1 VSELQ
6 SDTDTGADL
15 DTGPVLT
22 VTAGPHASGPMVITL
37 SGELDF
43 STAADLRDAIHDAP
57 MTTAG
62 LVIDLTG
69 LHYCD
74 STGITVLVAAS
85 QQARQAGAPL
95 ALAGLN
101 ANLRRVF
108 DIAGLH
114 GIFSSYATVDQ
125 ALLAI

>member
-1 VSELQ
+1 VSDPHTH
-6 SDTDTGADL
+6 S
-15 DTGPVLT
+15 GPVLT
-22 VTAGPHASGPMVITL
+22 VTAEPHSAGPTLITVT
-37 SGELDF
+37 GELDF
-43 STAADLRDAIHDAP
+43 STAADLRDTLDDTH
-57 MTTAG
+57 MTAAG

-74 STGITVLVAAS
+74 STGITVLLAAS
-85 QQARQAGAPL
+85 DQATRSGAPL

-101 ANLRRVF
+101 ANLSRVF

-114 GIFSSYATVDQ
+114 DVFSSYPTVDQ